1 MLTISGLVAKAI
13 PVPPALPDLDRI
25 EHVEDFVCLEG
36 WMHPGEAW
44 SGYRLRD
51 LLHLASPLPEA
62 HYVEIASG
70 DFVAV
75 LPLDVIERQDVLL
88 ADTRNGSPLTETT
101 GGPWRLVVPG
111 GVCYQSVKN
120 VDRITLVPDNHR
132 KTAQRIALSRI
143 RG

>member
-1 MLTISGLVAKAI
+1 MLTISGLVAKTVPI
-13 PVPPALPDLDRI
+13 PPALPDLDRI

-36 WMHPGEAW
+36 WMRPSEAW

-51 LLHLASPLPEA
+51 LIDLASPLPEA
-62 HYVEIASG
+62 RYVEIASG

-75 LPLDVIERQDVLL
+75 LPRDVIIRSDVLL

-111 GVCYQSVKN
+111 GVCYRSVKN
-120 VDRITLVPDNHR
+120 VDRITRVRDNQHE
-132 KTAQRIALSRI
+132 TVQRIAFSRI
-143 RG
+143 QR